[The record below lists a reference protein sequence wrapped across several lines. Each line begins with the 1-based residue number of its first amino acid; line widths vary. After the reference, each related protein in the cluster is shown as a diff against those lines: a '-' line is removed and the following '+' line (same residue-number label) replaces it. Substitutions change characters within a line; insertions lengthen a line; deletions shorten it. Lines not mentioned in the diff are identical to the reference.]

1 MIGGMIVNPLE
12 NSAAR
17 EGLSTHP
24 REKKSITRSRNDAL
38 FSLTLPF
45 LKGHR
50 SILFAKIE
58 NPKNNSKH
66 IIKNILLFP
75 NGHWAVVGRMN
86 PHWGR
91 GAVYPILR

>member
-50 SILFAKIE
+50 SILFAKID
-58 NPKNNSKH
+58 NPQNNSKH
-66 IIKNILLFP
+66 IIKNIMLFP
-75 NGHWAVVGRMN
+75 KGYLTIVGRKN
-86 PHWGR
+86 SDR
-91 GAVYPILR
+91 GGGC